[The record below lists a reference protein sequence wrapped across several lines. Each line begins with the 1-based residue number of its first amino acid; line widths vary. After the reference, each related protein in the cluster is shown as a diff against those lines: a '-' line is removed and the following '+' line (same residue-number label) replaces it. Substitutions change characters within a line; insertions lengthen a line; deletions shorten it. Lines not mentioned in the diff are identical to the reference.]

1 MRVASTIP
9 VLSEDSFACGVR
21 RLVEADPALAAV
33 QRRWGDPPFWS
44 RPPGFPTLIHII
56 LEQQVSLASALAA
69 FRRVSEMAAP
79 LAPASFLALD
89 DNQLRVAG
97 FSRQK
102 AAYGRELAR
111 TLLDGELDL
120 DALQDL
126 DDDMARACLL
136 RVKGIGPWSA
146 EIYLLM
152 ALRRPDVWPLGD
164 LALAAAVQD
173 VTGLDHRPDRSELEQ
188 IGERWRPWRA
198 VAARLLWHHYLSK
211 GRPSSGEQ

>member
-1 MRVASTIP
+1 MRVSSAIS
-9 VLSEDSFACGVR
+9 VLSEESFACGVR
-21 RLVEADPALAAV
+21 WLAEADPALAAIR
-33 QRRWGDPPFWS
+33 RRWGDPPFWL
-44 RPPGFPTLIHII
+44 RMPGFPTLIHII

-79 LAPASFLALD
+79 LTPASFLALD
-89 DNQLRVAG
+89 DNELRVAG

-102 AAYGRELAR
+102 AAYGRGLAQA
-111 TLLDGELDL
+111 LLDGELDL
-120 DALQDL
+120 DALHDL
-126 DDDMARACLL
+126 DDDAARACLL

-152 ALRRPDVWPLGD
+152 ALRRSDAWPLGD

-173 VTGLDHRPDRSELEQ
+173 VIGLDRRPERSELEQ

-198 VAARLLWHHYLSK
+198 VAARFLWHHYLSK
-211 GRPSSGEQ
+211 GRSTSGGQ

>member
-1 MRVASTIP
+1 MTLTPAT
-9 VLSEDSFACGVR
+9 LSS
-21 RLVEADPALAAV
+21 ALAELAG
-33 QRRWGDPPFWS
+33 RDPRLARILADLGPPPLWE
-44 RPPGFPTLIHII
+44 REPGFPTLLHII

-79 LAPASFLALD
+79 LTPASFLALD
-89 DNQLRVAG
+89 DNELRVAG

-102 AAYGRELAR
+102 AAYGRGLAQA
-111 TLLDGELDL
+111 LLDGEFDL
-120 DALQDL
+120 DALHDL
-126 DDDMARACLL
+126 DDDAARACLL

-152 ALRRPDVWPLGD
+152 ALRRSDAWPLGD

-173 VTGLDHRPDRSELEQ
+173 VIGLDRRPERSELEQ

-198 VAARLLWHHYLSK
+198 VAARFLWHHYLSK
-211 GRPSSGEQ
+211 GRSTSGGQ